1 MYHDIETEKGQL
13 NNVGIYCHSNKRPRT
28 RSTIYKYYII
38 VQIGQWLLTVT
49 GKIWKTGWERIFS
62 FSYRL
67 QDAHI
72 FVKIYKSGLKGAMN
86 VTPYL
91 ALTFVH
97 GQIFRFMNSNHPHRH
112 NPPHHLATWLRY
124 LLVEPWKPS
133 PITSSSI
140 YNSWAT

>member
-13 NNVGIYCHSNKRPRT
+13 NNVGIDCHSNKKTRT

-67 QDAHI
+67 QDSHT
-72 FVKIYKSGLKGAMN
+72 FVKIFKSSLKGAMN

-97 GQIFRFMNSNHPHRH
+97 GQIFRIMNGNHPHRH
-112 NPPHHLATWLRY
+112 NPLPPPRY
-124 LLVEPWKPS
+124 VIKISVGWTLET
-133 PITSSSI
+133 IT
-140 YNSWAT
+140 NNQ